1 MPDDQDDVA
10 LILGTVTIARVMT
23 GDDLAVTV
31 DAVTSDGD
39 RLDLVE
45 SLGMLELG
53 KAALLEDH
61 AEDEGE
67 VR

>member
-1 MPDDQDDVA
+1 MPDESLV
-10 LILGTVTIARVMT
+10 LGTVTISRVMT

-45 SLGMLELG
+45 SLGMLRLAE
-53 KAALLEDH
+53 AALLEDH
-61 AEDEGE
+61 ADEGE
-67 VR
+67 VD

>member
-1 MPDDQDDVA
+1 MPDDEA
-10 LILGTVTIARVMT
+10 LVLGTVTIARVMT

-45 SLGMLELG
+45 SLEMLRLAE
-53 KAALLEDH
+53 AALLEDH